1 MGYSYI
7 HMYIYTY
14 IHIYIYG
21 YIWDW
26 YMDTV
31 YITLPLTY
39 GIYVLYMRSM
49 GLRYG
54 IDIRIYNDITNQ
66 PLGYTMVIIHGI

>member
-1 MGYSYI
+1 
-7 HMYIYTY
+7 
-14 IHIYIYG
+14 
-21 YIWDW
+21 
-26 YMDTV
+26 MDTV

-39 GIYVLYMRSM
+39 GIYGLYMRSM